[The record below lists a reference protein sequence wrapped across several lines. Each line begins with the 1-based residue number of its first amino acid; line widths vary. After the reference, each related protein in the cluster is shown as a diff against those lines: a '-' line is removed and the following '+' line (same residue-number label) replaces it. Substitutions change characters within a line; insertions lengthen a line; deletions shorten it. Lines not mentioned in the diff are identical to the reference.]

1 MNPLHLYIFTA
12 LAGFAVGVSGV
23 YVLFG
28 LGWSLLAGA
37 ASLLLIA
44 GFVRKGLTGD

>member
-1 MNPLHLYIFTA
+1 MNPVHIYVLTA
-12 LAGFAVGVSGV
+12 LAGFAVGICGV
-23 YVLFG
+23 FVLFG